1 MTGRRQGVGYHGTC
15 KMRWWNVRT
24 LLSYLA
30 YFQAGFVGFTVNLKF
45 YDVVL
50 RGICGV
56 LLTNCSKPQMICM
69 NAYPEKNRDEAP
81 AV

>member
-1 MTGRRQGVGYHGTC
+1 MTGRRQGVGYHDTR

-24 LLSYLA
+24 LLSYLP

-45 YDVVL
+45 YAVVL

-56 LLTNCSKPQMICM
+56 LLTNCSKPKMICM
-69 NAYPEKNRDEAP
+69 NAYPEQNRDETP